1 MTTDTKPQRQINL
14 SVLAKAPLA
23 QMLKYWREINVDTTF
38 TFLKKP
44 EVGMAMVRAQAG
56 GGSENFNMGEMTMT
70 RCVIRLDSD
79 EVGYGFVAGRSK
91 KKSELIAIIDACW
104 QKESLKNMI
113 EEKII
118 EPLYRLQITSA
129 KKVVENTK
137 TSKVNFFTMVR
148 GE

>member
-1 MTTDTKPQRQINL
+1 MTTDKKSQRQQNL
-14 SVLAKAPLA
+14 SVLAKASLA
-23 QMLKYWREINVDTTF
+23 TMLEYWQQINVDATF
-38 TFLKKP
+38 EFLKKP

-56 GGSENFNMGEMTMT
+56 AGCENFNMGEMTMT

-79 EVGYGFVAGRSK
+79 EIGYGFVAGRSK
-91 KKSELIAIIDACW
+91 KKSELIAVIDACW
-104 QKESLKNMI
+104 QKDSLQKII

-118 EPLYRLQITSA
+118 EPLYALQVNRAQKTS
-129 KKVVENTK
+129 ENTK

>member
-1 MTTDTKPQRQINL
+1 MATDTKLQRQINL
-14 SVLAKAPLA
+14 SVLAKASLSN
-23 QMLKYWREINVDTTF
+23 MLENWKKINVDATF

-91 KKSELIAIIDACW
+91 KKSELMAIIDACW
-104 QKESLKNMI
+104 QKESLRNII

-118 EPLYRLQITSA
+118 EPLDLLQIISA
-129 KKVVENTK
+129 QKIADNTK

>member
-1 MTTDTKPQRQINL
+1 M
-14 SVLAKAPLA
+14 
-23 QMLKYWREINVDTTF
+23 E
-38 TFLKKP
+38 
-44 EVGMAMVRAQAG
+44 GAQAG

-91 KKSELIAIIDACW
+91 KKSELMAIIDACW
-104 QKESLKNMI
+104 QKESLRNII

-118 EPLYRLQITSA
+118 EPLHLLQIISA
-129 KKVVENTK
+129 QKIADNTK